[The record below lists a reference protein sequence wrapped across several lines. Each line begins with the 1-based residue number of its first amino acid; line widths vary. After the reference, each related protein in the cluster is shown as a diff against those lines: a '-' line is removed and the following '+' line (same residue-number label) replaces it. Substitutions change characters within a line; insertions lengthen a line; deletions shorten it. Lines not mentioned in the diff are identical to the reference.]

1 MAFDQLSERLQN
13 TFSTLGKKGKVT
25 EADVKAALK
34 EVRFAL
40 LEADVNYLVVKAFM
54 KTISEKAE
62 GMAVW
67 ESLTPSQQVI
77 KIVRDEL
84 QVLMG
89 EEDVPLNK
97 NPLGITTIMMVGLQG
112 SGKTTL
118 SAKLA
123 NLLKKKEEAKPFFI
137 AADVYR
143 PAAIDQLKTLAA
155 SMDVPVF
162 ELGTTVNPVEIVRQ
176 GMEAARAYG
185 ASHVL
190 IDTAGRLHIDET
202 LMEEL
207 VQIKAVANPNEIML
221 VIDSMTGQDA
231 VNIAIHF
238 HDTLGVTGATLTKL
252 DGDARGGAA
261 LSVRSLTNV
270 PIKFVGVSEKID
282 GLEIFYPDRMADR
295 ILGMGDVVSLIEKA
309 QEEISEEDAM
319 HAAERMFA
327 SDYNLEDFMSQMQQ
341 MKKMGPIDSL
351 LGMIPGMN
359 KAAMQQASSQIDDKK
374 LDHTEAI
381 IQSMTPK
388 ERKKPSILNAS
399 RKKRIASGCGLTVQD
414 INQLLKQFEQS
425 KTMMR
430 RMGQMMQGGKNPLEN
445 MNDIGSLMN
454 GLGGGGGSRQSRR
467 QQSGRGGGRRG
478 KFPF

>member
-1 MAFDQLSERLQN
+1 MAFDQLSDKLQQ
-13 TFSTLGKKGKVT
+13 TFSGLGKKGKLT
-25 EADVKAALK
+25 ENDIKAALK

-54 KTISEKAE
+54 KSITEKSE
-62 GMAVW
+62 GMEVW
-67 ESLTPSQQVI
+67 KSLTPAQQVI

-84 QVLMG
+84 QALMG
-89 EEDVPLNK
+89 DEAVPLNK
-97 NPLGITTIMMVGLQG
+97 NVLGSSVFMMVGLQG

-123 NLLKKKEEAKPFFI
+123 YFLKKKENAKPFFI

-155 SMDVPVF
+155 SIDVPIF
-162 ELGTTVNPVEIVRQ
+162 EKGTDANPVEIVREGLQ
-176 GMEAARAYG
+176 AAKTAG
-185 ASHVL
+185 ATHII
-190 IDTAGRLHIDET
+190 IDTAGRLHIDEE

-207 VQIKAVANPNEIML
+207 VKIKEIAQPTETML
-221 VIDSMTGQDA
+221 VVDAMTGQDA
-231 VNIAIHF
+231 VNVAIHF

-261 LSVRSLTNV
+261 LSIRSMASV
-270 PIKFVGVSEKID
+270 PIKFVGVSEKVD
-282 GLEIFYPDRMADR
+282 GLEVFYPDRMADR

-327 SDYNLEDFMSQMQQ
+327 SDYNLDDFLTQMQQ
-341 MKKMGPIDSL
+341 MKKMGPMDSL
-351 LGMIPGMN
+351 LGMLPGVDKNMM
-359 KAAMQQASSQIDDKK
+359 KQAQNEMDNKK
-374 LDHTEAI
+374 LEHTEAI
-381 IQSMTPK
+381 IRSMTKK
-388 ERKKPSILNAS
+388 ERKKPNILNAS
-399 RKKRIASGCGLTVQD
+399 RKKRIASGSGLTVQE

-430 RMGQMMQGGKNPLEN
+430 RMGQMMQGGK
-445 MNDIGSLMN
+445 MNDMNDLGSLMN
-454 GLGGGGGSRQSRR
+454 GLGGGGNRQVRR
-467 QQSGRGGGRRG
+467 SGGKKTGRRG